1 MGNRAESQELI
12 CLGSRIRELR
22 LSAGLSQEA
31 LAEKAG
37 VSPNTVGRIEGGLTE
52 MYVETFRKL
61 VHALSADAGELL
73 FREEQPD
80 GRDRHARGILR
91 RMRHMGK
98 AEQEV
103 VAQTVHALADALEKS
118 RQK

>member
-1 MGNRAESQELI
+1 MGNRAESQDLI
-12 CLGSRIRELR
+12 CLGSRIRERR

-37 VSPNTVGRIEGGLTE
+37 ISPHTVSRIEGGLTE

-73 FREEQPD
+73 CREEQPD
-80 GRDRHARGILR
+80 SGDRYAEGILR
-91 RMRHMGK
+91 RMKRMEK
-98 AEQEV
+98 DEQEV
-103 VAQTVHALADALEKS
+103 VAQTVHALADALEKN
-118 RQK
+118 RRG